1 MKDMTSG
8 QICWTIFSTTSTQSA
23 SHNHLAHRI
32 SVFLSEDNGDFEAHS
47 FLLFQ
52 QFLEGLV

>member
-1 MKDMTSG
+1 MTSG